1 MALRPW
7 LNDVEKLFREL
18 VFLFCILA
26 CKRLYYIAP
35 SYMRWCWRWS
45 QKRPHNLLA
54 GYKQCFL
61 EIEPCDA
68 NIKNQERLWSHH
80 KHDDLM
86 TCWPTANAVNIQRSC
101 TADDIGSIHGVCHCF
116 WTFAEDCCCLDYTRA
131 EAQITDRDDIA
142 VLHFDLCQ
150 KRWMGNRVRWN
161 PPAKVVH
168 KFRPQAAVCK
178 SRNYRSQSELQV
190 DQQWFPVLLITVV

>member
-101 TADDIGSIHGVCHCF
+101 TADDIGI
-116 WTFAEDCCCLDYTRA
+116 YTVFV
-131 EAQITDRDDIA
+131 IA
-142 VLHFDLCQ
+142 FEH
-150 KRWMGNRVRWN
+150 
-161 PPAKVVH
+161 
-168 KFRPQAAVCK
+168 
-178 SRNYRSQSELQV
+178 LQR
-190 DQQWFPVLLITVV
+190 TVVVLIIPEQRPKSLTAMILLYCILTCAKNVEWETEYVEILQLKWFINFGHRLQCAKAEIIALNQNCR